1 MVSDYK
7 DAGVDLEKLRGIH
20 RDIASMISS
29 TYRRT
34 VLGAGHYSGVVEIN
48 GLKLAIHVDGV
59 GTKVLL
65 ARKAGKYRSVGIDC
79 VAMNVNDLISIGA
92 RPIAI
97 VDYIAMEQP
106 SDDVISEIVQGLVQ
120 GAKESDADIVGGE
133 TAAMKDVVNGF
144 DISCTALGVVEK
156 LKTGEEVSPGDVLI
170 GLASNG
176 VHANGY
182 SLIRKLLNEGK
193 LSWKDW
199 EEELLKPTRIYV
211 KPVMEVLDLIKAAG
225 HVTGGSFTKLRRIT
239 SYSLELT
246 LPDPPSIFKAI
257 EQAGVS
263 HEEMHRVFNM
273 GVGMVLF
280 VDRSYAEEVLR
291 KLNPYVPSQII
302 GEVKDS
308 PGQIKITTYKSQF
321 LYL

>member
-1 MVSDYK
+1 MSEYK
-7 DAGVDLEKLRGIH
+7 DAGVDLNKLKEIH
-20 RDIASMISS
+20 RDIASAISS

-65 ARKAGKYRSVGIDC
+65 AKRARKYRSVGIDC

-92 RPIAI
+92 KPIAL
-97 VDYIAMEQP
+97 VDYIAMDQP
-106 SDDVISEIVQGLVQ
+106 SEEVISEIVQGLVQ
-120 GAKESDADIVGGE
+120 GAKESDAEIVGGE

-144 DISCTALGVVEK
+144 DLSCTALGVVDK
-156 LKTGEEVSPGDVLI
+156 LKAGEEVSPGDVFI

-182 SLIRKLLNEGK
+182 SLVRKLLDEGK

-211 KPVMEVLDLIKAAG
+211 KPVLEVLELIKAAG
-225 HVTGGSFTKLRRIT
+225 HITGGSFSKLRRIT
-239 SYSLELT
+239 NYSLELT
-246 LPDPPSIFKAI
+246 LPDPPMIFKAI

-273 GVGMVLF
+273 GIGMVAF
-280 VDRSYAEEVLR
+280 VDRTNAEDVLR
-291 KLNPYVPSQII
+291 KLNPYVPSEII
-302 GEVKDS
+302 GEVKDNV
-308 PGQIKITTYKSQF
+308 GQIKITTYKSQV

>member
-1 MVSDYK
+1 MVSEYK
-7 DAGVDLEKLRGIH
+7 DAGVDLNKLKEIH
-20 RDIASMISS
+20 RDIASAISS

-65 ARKAGKYRSVGIDC
+65 AKRARKYRSVGIDC

-92 RPIAI
+92 KPIAL
-97 VDYIAMEQP
+97 VDYIAMDQP
-106 SDDVISEIVQGLVQ
+106 SEEVISEIVQGLVQ
-120 GAKESDADIVGGE
+120 GAKESDAEIVGGE

-144 DISCTALGVVEK
+144 DLSCTALGVVDK
-156 LKTGEEVSPGDVLI
+156 LKAGEEVSPGDVII

-182 SLIRKLLNEGK
+182 SLVRKLLDEGK

-211 KPVMEVLDLIKAAG
+211 KPVLEVLELIKAAG
-225 HVTGGSFTKLRRIT
+225 HITGGSFSKLRRIT
-239 SYSLELT
+239 NYSLELT
-246 LPDPPSIFKAI
+246 LPDPPMIFKAI

-273 GVGMVLF
+273 GIGMVAF
-280 VDRSYAEEVLR
+280 VDRTNAEDVLR
-291 KLNPYVPSQII
+291 KLNPYVPSEII
-302 GEVKDS
+302 GEVKDNV
-308 PGQIKITTYKSQF
+308 GQIKITTYKSQV

>member
-1 MVSDYK
+1 MSEYK
-7 DAGVDLEKLRGIH
+7 DAGVDLNKLKEIH
-20 RDIASMISS
+20 RDIASAISS

-65 ARKAGKYRSVGIDC
+65 AKRARKYRSVGIDC

-92 RPIAI
+92 KPIAL
-97 VDYIAMEQP
+97 VDYIAMDQP
-106 SDDVISEIVQGLVQ
+106 SEEVISEIVQGLVQ
-120 GAKESDADIVGGE
+120 GAKESDAEIVGGE

-144 DISCTALGVVEK
+144 DLSCTALGVVDK
-156 LKTGEEVSPGDVLI
+156 LKAGEEVSPGDVII

-182 SLIRKLLNEGK
+182 SLVRKLLDEGK

-211 KPVMEVLDLIKAAG
+211 KPVLEVLELIKAAG
-225 HVTGGSFTKLRRIT
+225 HITGGSFSKLRRIT
-239 SYSLELT
+239 NYSLELT
-246 LPDPPSIFKAI
+246 LPDPPMIFKAI

-273 GVGMVLF
+273 GIGMVAF
-280 VDRSYAEEVLR
+280 VDRTNAEDVLR
-291 KLNPYVPSQII
+291 KLNPYVPSEII
-302 GEVKDS
+302 GEVKDNV
-308 PGQIKITTYKSQF
+308 GQIKITTYKSQV

>member
-1 MVSDYK
+1 MSEYK
-7 DAGVDLEKLRGIH
+7 DAGVDLNKLKEIH
-20 RDIASMISS
+20 RDIASAISS

-59 GTKVLL
+59 GTKVIL
-65 ARKAGKYRSVGIDC
+65 AKRARKYRSVGIDC

-92 RPIAI
+92 KPIAL
-97 VDYIAMEQP
+97 VDYIAMDQP
-106 SDDVISEIVQGLVQ
+106 SEEVISEIVQGLVQ
-120 GAKESDADIVGGE
+120 GAKESDTEIVGGE

-144 DISCTALGVVEK
+144 DLSCTALGVVDK
-156 LKTGEEVSPGDVLI
+156 LKTGEEVSPGDVII

-182 SLIRKLLNEGK
+182 SLVRKLLDEGK

-211 KPVMEVLDLIKAAG
+211 KPVLEVLELIKAAG
-225 HVTGGSFTKLRRIT
+225 HITGGSFSKLRRIT
-239 SYSLELT
+239 NYSLELT
-246 LPDPPSIFKAI
+246 LPDPPLIFKTI
-257 EQAGVS
+257 EQAGIS

-273 GVGMVLF
+273 GIGMVVF
-280 VDRSYAEEVLR
+280 VDRTNAEDVLR

-302 GEVKDS
+302 GEVKDNV
-308 PGQIKITTYKSQF
+308 GQIKITTYKSQV

>member
-1 MVSDYK
+1 MSEYK
-7 DAGVDLEKLRGIH
+7 DAGVDLNKLKEIH
-20 RDIASMISS
+20 RDIASAISS

-65 ARKAGKYRSVGIDC
+65 AKRARKYRSVGIDC

-92 RPIAI
+92 KPIAL
-97 VDYIAMEQP
+97 VDYIAMDQP
-106 SDDVISEIVQGLVQ
+106 SEEVISEIVQGLVQ
-120 GAKESDADIVGGE
+120 GAKESDAEIVGGE

-144 DISCTALGVVEK
+144 DLSCTALGVVDK
-156 LKTGEEVSPGDVLI
+156 LKTGEEVSPGDVII

-176 VHANGY
+176 IHANGY
-182 SLIRKLLNEGK
+182 SLVRKLLDEGK

-211 KPVMEVLDLIKAAG
+211 KPVLEVLELIKAAG
-225 HVTGGSFTKLRRIT
+225 HITGGSFSKLRRIT
-239 SYSLELT
+239 NYSLELT
-246 LPDPPSIFKAI
+246 LPDPPLIFKAI

-273 GVGMVLF
+273 GIGMVVF
-280 VDRSYAEEVLR
+280 VDRTNAEDVLR
-291 KLNPYVPSQII
+291 KLNPYVPSEII
-302 GEVKDS
+302 GEVKDNV
-308 PGQIKITTYKSQF
+308 GQIKITTYKSQV